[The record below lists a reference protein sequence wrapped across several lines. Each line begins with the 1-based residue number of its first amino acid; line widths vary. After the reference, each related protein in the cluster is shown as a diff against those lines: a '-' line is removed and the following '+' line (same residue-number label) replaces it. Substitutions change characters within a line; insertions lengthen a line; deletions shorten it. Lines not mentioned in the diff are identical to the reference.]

1 MKLPDEVRLIIKAV
15 VFGTSAEDETTE
27 DRILRAIEHYGSH
40 SHSSGI
46 TRFCVSRSDWPMV
59 LMTPGSLS
67 VKMPT
72 ELPL

>member
-1 MKLPDEVRLIIKAV
+1 MKLPDEVRLVIKAV
-15 VFGTSAEDETTE
+15 VFGMSAEDETTE
-27 DRILRAIEHYGSH
+27 NRILRAIEHYGSH

-46 TRFCVSRSDWPMV
+46 TRFCVASSGRPMV

-72 ELPL
+72 GLPL